1 MGAKEAAEK
10 ARKEKEAKE
19 AAEKARKEQEAKAAA
34 EKARREKEAK
44 EAAEKARQK
53 EEEEEAARVER
64 ERIRDHYAER
74 QRKAQEEEKI
84 VIKPADL
91 SQRGRK
97 GPVDEDDI
105 EPVSADMSFQESP
118 EDKDNKVKE
127 VVRHLLQEVK
137 ITINLKT
144 LKHHIDHIF
153 MIRLGSQLKAG
164 TLTMDKYVRLKNND
178 RRVMR
183 ELVALTTERGYD
195 ETDDVFG
202 TLDKALKI
210 DIARSSKDADDQAVQ
225 EQVAQLLKQTRV
237 PVSQKD
243 FVYHMN
249 KIITIILGMM
259 LHVGVLTFTK
269 FHQMK
274 CAHRADM
281 EDMVSSS
288 YYDPNA
294 DVFGVLERA
303 IDKHHKVT
311 TPTQ

>member
-1 MGAKEAAEK
+1 MGEKARKEQEAKEAAEK
-10 ARKEKEAKE
+10 ARKEKEAKA
-19 AAEKARKEQEAKAAA
+19 AAEKARKEQEAREAA
-34 EKARREKEAK
+34 EKARKDQEAR

-84 VIKPADL
+84 AIKPADL

-178 RRVMR
+178 RRVVR

-202 TLDKALKI
+202 TL
-210 DIARSSKDADDQAVQ
+210 
-225 EQVAQLLKQTRV
+225 
-237 PVSQKD
+237 
-243 FVYHMN
+243 
-249 KIITIILGMM
+249 
-259 LHVGVLTFTK
+259 
-269 FHQMK
+269 
-274 CAHRADM
+274 
-281 EDMVSSS
+281 
-288 YYDPNA
+288 
-294 DVFGVLERA
+294 
-303 IDKHHKVT
+303 
-311 TPTQ
+311 